1 MGYRVFAVLSEGLC
15 KAEVHG
21 NPLSSRALVDEKG
34 FEPLG
39 LLGNLGNSFNRLFKC
54 RQRVRVTNAN
64 WRGEGKGSHGT
75 ERPQIV
81 VERVVDLEYFDFYVV
96 LF

>member
-1 MGYRVFAVLSEGLC
+1 M
-15 KAEVHG
+15 
-21 NPLSSRALVDEKG
+21 
-34 FEPLG
+34 
-39 LLGNLGNSFNRLFKC
+39 GNLGNSFGGLFKC
-54 RQRVRVTNAN
+54 RQKVRVTNAS

-81 VERVVDLEYFDFYVV
+81 VERVVDLEYFGFYVV